1 VLFYSI
7 CPLVK
12 AQDTV
17 KKLVKLINGLFGKN
31 SVVKDSSG
39 REYAVAE
46 WQPLL
51 KSGKYSIRPVDFENI
66 NDQFIIVKT
75 IARRLSTTICSG
87 IQWSCD

>member
-1 VLFYSI
+1 MRNIYFCCFFI
-7 CPLVK
+7 AFAPLVK

-17 KKLVKLINGLFGKN
+17 KKVGKTYKWTIGKN

-66 NDQFIIVKT
+66 KT
-75 IARRLSTTICSG
+75 SL
-87 IQWSCD
+87 